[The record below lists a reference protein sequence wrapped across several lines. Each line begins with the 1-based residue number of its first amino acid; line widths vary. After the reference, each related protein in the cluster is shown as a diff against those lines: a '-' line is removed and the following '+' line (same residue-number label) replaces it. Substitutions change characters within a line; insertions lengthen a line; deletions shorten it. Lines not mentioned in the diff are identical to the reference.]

1 MRIQESYTCFIQQK
15 YLHVPKVSH
24 SSKPFEIQRSK
35 MHTVH
40 SRQAVKKGLTHYIGT
55 CTHRSQKRLKKWNT
69 ENSVEIRNTQLQS
82 SILKYNPRV
91 TSSHKIKYWVSQ
103 DDKTIITTSST
114 TPKITMSKQSCEQ
127 NTLLR

>member
-1 MRIQESYTCFIQQK
+1 MFPKFLTQANLSK
-15 YLHVPKVSH
+15 YKGA
-24 SSKPFEIQRSK
+24 KCI
-35 MHTVH
+35 TVH